1 MTIKVGINGFG
12 RIGRFVFR
20 AAVVRD
26 DIEVVGINDL
36 IDVDY
41 MAYMLKYDSTHG
53 RFNGTVK
60 VVDGDLVVNGKTVR
74 VTAERDPAALK
85 WNEIN
90 AEVIMKAT
98 NVDGIYNKDPKKFD
112 DATKVPSITHH
123 EALSQGL
130 KVIDST
136 AISLCMDNKMPIVI
150 FKLMQKGNI
159 LNVLIGDSVGSI
171 IHS

>member
-1 MTIKVGINGFG
+1 M
-12 RIGRFVFR
+12 
-20 AAVVRD
+20 
-26 DIEVVGINDL
+26 DII
-36 IDVDY
+36 
-41 MAYMLKYDSTHG
+41 
-53 RFNGTVK
+53 
-60 VVDGDLVVNGKTVR
+60 
-74 VTAERDPAALK
+74 
-85 WNEIN
+85 

-98 NVDGIYNKDPKKFD
+98 NVDGIYTKDPKKFD
-112 DATKVPSITHH
+112 DAKKVASISHH

-159 LNVLIGDSVGSI
+159 LNVLKGDSVGSI